1 MDSIQPDTAP
11 AFHMQERRMNRDE
24 LESAAADVRKMNR
37 LWRDPEARKR
47 FEQEAGLDP
56 IISGNSLEV
65 EAQHQSG
72 RTEEYHAKFGEW
84 AQSQEI

>member
-1 MDSIQPDTAP
+1 
-11 AFHMQERRMNRDE
+11 MNRDE

-84 AQSQEI
+84 AQSQET